1 MAEKPKSLLEGGPAN
16 ALGANALGANALGE
30 GAARFDQ
37 LIETVKAQYAPPA
50 DGTQRFATNPLLHVS
65 PGETWSRN
73 FQSQS
78 IGPNVQSLALSDL
91 APVPRGMV
99 VPPAPEIVPSRAAEI
114 APRPVVA
121 APMAT
126 QLGKPEKLVKPRQ
139 SWLGRM
145 FGRA

>member
-1 MAEKPKSLLEGGPAN
+1 MAEKPKSLLEGGP
-16 ALGANALGANALGE
+16 ANALGANALGE

-37 LIETVKAQYAPPA
+37 LIETVKAQYAPP
-50 DGTQRFATNPLLHVS
+50 GESTQTFATNPLLHVS
-65 PGETWSRN
+65 PGENWSRN

-78 IGPNVQSLALSDL
+78 IGPNVQSLSLSDL
-91 APVPRGMV
+91 APVPRGMI
-99 VPPAPEIVPSRAAEI
+99 VPTAPEIVPSRAAEF

-121 APMAT
+121 APMAE
-126 QLGKPEKLVKPRQ
+126 QLGRPERLVKPRR

>member
-1 MAEKPKSLLEGGPAN
+1 MAEKPKSLLEGGSTN
-16 ALGANALGANALGE
+16 ALGNALGE

-50 DGTQRFATNPLLHVS
+50 DGTQKFATNPLLHAS
-65 PGETWSRN
+65 PGEAWSRN

-91 APVPRGMV
+91 ASVPRAMV
-99 VPPAPEIVPSRAAEI
+99 LPTAPEIVPPRAADI
-114 APRPVVA
+114 ASRPVVS
-121 APMAT
+121 APMSN
-126 QLGKPEKLVKPRQ
+126 QLGKPERLVKPRQ

>member
-16 ALGANALGANALGE
+16 ALGNALGE

-37 LIETVKAQYAPPA
+37 LIENVKAQYAPPGEA
-50 DGTQRFATNPLLHVS
+50 TQNFATNPLLHVS
-65 PGETWSRN
+65 PGEAWSRN

-78 IGPNVQSLALSDL
+78 IGPNVQSLSLTDL
-91 APVPRGMV
+91 APVPRGMI
-99 VPPAPEIVPSRAAEI
+99 VPTAPEIVPPRAADI
-114 APRPVVA
+114 AAKPVVA
-121 APMAT
+121 APMGQ
-126 QLGKPEKLVKPRQ
+126 QLGKPERLVKPRQ

>member
-1 MAEKPKSLLEGGPAN
+1 MTEKPKSLLEGGPAN
-16 ALGANALGANALGE
+16 ALGE

-37 LIETVKAQYAPPA
+37 LIESVKAQYAPPSA
-50 DGTQRFATNPLLHVS
+50 DAAQPVAANPLLHVS
-65 PGETWSRN
+65 PGEAWSRN

-78 IGPNVQSLALSDL
+78 IGPNVQGLRLSDL
-91 APVPRGMV
+91 APVPRAMV
-99 VPPAPEIVPSRAAEI
+99 VPPAPDIIPSRAAEI

-121 APMAT
+121 APMAER
-126 QLGKPEKLVKPRQ
+126 LGKPEKLVKPRQ

>member
-1 MAEKPKSLLEGGPAN
+1 MAEKPKSLLEGGSTN
-16 ALGANALGANALGE
+16 ALGNALGE

-50 DGTQRFATNPLLHVS
+50 DGTQKFATNPLLHVS
-65 PGETWSRN
+65 PGEAWSRN

-91 APVPRGMV
+91 ASVPRAMV
-99 VPPAPEIVPSRAAEI
+99 LPTAPEIVPPRAADI
-114 APRPVVA
+114 ASRPVVS
-121 APMAT
+121 APMSN
-126 QLGKPEKLVKPRQ
+126 QLGKPERLVKPRQ

>member
-1 MAEKPKSLLEGGPAN
+1 MAEKPKSLLEGGSTN
-16 ALGANALGANALGE
+16 ALGNALGE

-50 DGTQRFATNPLLHVS
+50 DGTQKFATNPLLHVS
-65 PGETWSRN
+65 PGEAWSRN

-91 APVPRGMV
+91 ASVPRAMV
-99 VPPAPEIVPSRAAEI
+99 LPTAQEIVPPRAADI
-114 APRPVVA
+114 ASRPVVT
-121 APMAT
+121 APMSN
-126 QLGKPEKLVKPRQ
+126 QLGKPERLVKPRQ

>member
-16 ALGANALGANALGE
+16 ALGE

-37 LIETVKAQYAPPA
+37 MIESVKTQFAPPSA
-50 DGTQRFATNPLLHVS
+50 GTQKFATNPLLHVS
-65 PGETWSRN
+65 PGEEWSRN

-78 IGPNVQSLALSDL
+78 IGPNVQSLSLSDL
-91 APVPRGMV
+91 ASVPRSAF
-99 VPPAPEIVPSRAAEI
+99 APQASEIVPSRTAEF
-114 APRPVVA
+114 APKPVVA
-121 APMAT
+121 APMGA
-126 QLGKPEKLVKPRQ
+126 QLGMPEKLVKPRR

>member
-1 MAEKPKSLLEGGPAN
+1 MAEKPKSLLEGGSTN
-16 ALGANALGANALGE
+16 ALGNALGE

-50 DGTQRFATNPLLHVS
+50 DGTQKFATNPLLHVS
-65 PGETWSRN
+65 PGEAWSRN

-91 APVPRGMV
+91 APVPRAMV
-99 VPPAPEIVPSRAAEI
+99 LPTAPEIVPPRTADI
-114 APRPVVA
+114 ASRPVVT
-121 APMAT
+121 APMSN
-126 QLGKPEKLVKPRQ
+126 QLGKPERLVKPRQ

>member
-1 MAEKPKSLLEGGPAN
+1 MAEKPKSLLEGGSTN
-16 ALGANALGANALGE
+16 ALGNALGE

-50 DGTQRFATNPLLHVS
+50 DGTQKFATNPLLHVS
-65 PGETWSRN
+65 PGEAWSRN

-91 APVPRGMV
+91 ASVPRAMV
-99 VPPAPEIVPSRAAEI
+99 LPTAPDIVPPRAADI
-114 APRPVVA
+114 ASRPVVS
-121 APMAT
+121 APMAN
-126 QLGKPEKLVKPRQ
+126 QLGKPERLVKPRQ

>member
-1 MAEKPKSLLEGGPAN
+1 MTEKPKSLLEGGPAN
-16 ALGANALGANALGE
+16 ALGE

-37 LIETVKAQYAPPA
+37 LIESVKAQYAPPSA
-50 DGTQRFATNPLLHVS
+50 DAARPVAANPLLHVS
-65 PGETWSRN
+65 PGEAWSRN

-78 IGPNVQSLALSDL
+78 IGPNVPGLRLSDL
-91 APVPRGMV
+91 APVPRAMV
-99 VPPAPEIVPSRAAEI
+99 VPPAPDIVPSRAAEI

-121 APMAT
+121 APMAER
-126 QLGKPEKLVKPRQ
+126 LGKPEKLVKPRQ

>member
-1 MAEKPKSLLEGGPAN
+1 MAEKPKSLLES
-16 ALGANALGANALGE
+16 GATNALGE

-37 LIETVKAQYAPPA
+37 LIESVKAQYAPPA
-50 DGTQRFATNPLLHVS
+50 TGTVPRESNPLLHVS
-65 PGETWSRN
+65 PGEEWSRN

-78 IGPNVQSLALSDL
+78 IGPNAQSLSLSDL
-91 APVPRGMV
+91 APVPRAMI
-99 VPPAPEIVPSRAAEI
+99 VPTAPEIVPSRAGEI

-121 APMAT
+121 APMGA
-126 QLGKPEKLVKPRQ
+126 QLGKPEKLVKPKT